1 MSCPNIDCSTISTE
15 YQTPEFQTPVYQ
27 TPESVHVGLQLK
39 TFTLNDFLSQFPV
52 FFTKIEDVVNCLYKF
67 WGKFCSKNVL
77 VISPD
82 INQSIDLHTRETF
95 FLAIRMFPTQWA
107 ENSLFT
113 PP

>member
-1 MSCPNIDCSTISTE
+1 MTAAPSPQSTRHQG
-15 YQTPEFQTPVYQ
+15 QTPQ
-27 TPESVHVGLQLK
+27 SVHVGLQLK

-107 ENSLFT
+107 ENSFFT